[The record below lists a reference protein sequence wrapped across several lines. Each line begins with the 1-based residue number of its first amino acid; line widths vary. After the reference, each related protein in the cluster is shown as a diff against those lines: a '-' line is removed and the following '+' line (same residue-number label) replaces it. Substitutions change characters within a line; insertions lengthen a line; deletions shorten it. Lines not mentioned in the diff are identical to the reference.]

1 MTPKTVATIIFF
13 FLITVYAFYQTHA
26 LAEGPEIILLEP
38 TTPDSVTDP
47 VVVISGIAERI
58 SHLFLNGRQIFTDKE
73 GHFNEKLLL
82 APGFNS
88 ISLDARD
95 RFDRVI
101 AKKIEVF
108 YESVKSD

>member
-1 MTPKTVATIIFF
+1 MVIFF
-13 FLITVYAFYQTHA
+13 ALITVYAFYQTHA

-38 TTPDSVTDP
+38 TTPNSVTDP
-47 VVVISGIAERI
+47 VVIITGIAERI
-58 SHLFLNGRQIFTDKE
+58 AYLSLNGQQIFTDKA

-82 APGFNS
+82 APGLNS

-108 YESVKSD
+108 YEAVKAD